1 MNISDNM
8 GVTEAKGFTA
18 SGVSCG
24 LKQKGLDFAL
34 VYSERPAAC
43 AGVFTT
49 NAFKAAPVVY
59 DQKILAKGKN
69 VHAVAVNAG
78 NANACTGIRGA
89 VDVNNTCA
97 ELASILNISPCEVL
111 AASTGIIGV
120 PMPMDRVLDGV
131 RRAAASLSPE
141 GGRDASEAIVTT
153 DTFSK
158 RVCSSFDQGGVT
170 VTVGGMS
177 KGAGMINPNM
187 VTTLTVITTD
197 ACISRRL
204 LQRALG
210 ACVETSFNALTV
222 DGDMSTND
230 TCLVLAN
237 GAAGAPE
244 IEFDSPEYYAFEKA
258 LGEVMTGLARLL
270 AKDGEGAT
278 KYIEIKVTGAAT
290 REDARLIAKSI
301 GNSPLVKTAVFGE
314 DPNWGRVLCA
324 AGYSGAY
331 VNPACASL
339 WFGETLI
346 VKNGE
351 PVPGADARPALK
363 QKEVFITLDM
373 GIGAGEAVCFTCDF
387 SYDYVKINGEYHT

>member
-1 MNISDNM
+1 MNINQNT
-8 GVTEAKGFTA
+8 GVTEAKGFSA
-18 SGVSCG
+18 SGVYCG
-24 LKQKGLDFAL
+24 LKQKGLDVAL
-34 VYSERPAAC
+34 VWSDRPAVC

-59 DQKILAKGKN
+59 DREILARGGS
-69 VHAVAVNAG
+69 VRAVVLNAG
-78 NANACTGIRGA
+78 NANACTGIRGSR
-89 VDVNNTCA
+89 DVSDTCA
-97 ELASILNISPCEVL
+97 EAASLLSVQPHEVL

-120 PMPMDRVLDGV
+120 PMPMDKLLDGV
-131 RRAAASLSPE
+131 RKAAACLSPD
-141 GGRDASEAIVTT
+141 GGRDASEAIITT
-153 DTFSK
+153 DTCAK
-158 RVCSSFDQGGVT
+158 RVSASFRQGGVT
-170 VTVGGMS
+170 VTIGGMS
-177 KGAGMINPNM
+177 KGAGMINPDM
-187 VTTLTVITTD
+187 ATTLTVITTD
-197 ACISRRL
+197 ANIGRPA

-210 ACVETSFNALTV
+210 SAAETSFNALTV

-244 IEFDSPEYYAFEKA
+244 IEYDTPEYCAFEKA

-270 AKDGEGAT
+270 AADGEGAT
-278 KYIEIKVTGAAT
+278 KYMEITVKGAAT
-290 REDARLIAKSI
+290 VSDARRAAKAI

-324 AGYSGAY
+324 AGYSGAR
-331 VNPACASL
+331 VDPSAASL
-339 WFGETLI
+339 WFGDILI

-363 QKEVFITLDM
+363 NKEVFITLDL
-373 GIGAGEAVCFTCDF
+373 GIGSGEAVCFSCDF